1 MYRIV
6 LSRLLGAE
14 GLGLYQVAL
23 SLFALFL
30 TVGTGGIPIA
40 VSRSVTA
47 YQAQN
52 QTNKSFSALSSG
64 ILASLFFTLP
74 ICLLLGVFGNHFAF
88 LTDGGSFSAFRIL
101 LIGLCF
107 TSVYSALRGYFWG
120 NRNFFLPAL
129 LDIAEETVMV
139 IVGVLL
145 LQNVSSPLVGAEKAA
160 WAVVISYL
168 FSFTAATLFYLCKG
182 GKFSKPQGQLK
193 PLLGTALPITSVR
206 ASSSLINSAVAVL
219 FPAMLLK
226 AGFSQS
232 QSLQIFGVISG
243 MVLPVLFIPATL
255 IGSLSLVLLPEL
267 AEDLCRRNFQR
278 LRKNILRSIR
288 FAALVACALIPLFFG
303 LGEDIG
309 RLAFSNAEAG
319 KMIKVSAPIL
329 LPMCLTMVSTSM
341 LNSLGFEKHTFLF
354 YFIGAAGMLL
364 CILFLPATI
373 GAYAYP
379 VGLGVSFLLTGIC
392 NFVLLFKKCTIFQKG
407 QWQVCVQ
414 ALFFPFASVIPFALF
429 GQFLSTV
436 CKRFFGENTAFFL
449 TSLALFTLLFLFYA
463 FCGLLPVKKLFS
475 STKKR
480 KPNRATQATAKP
492 HF

>member
-1 MYRIV
+1 M
-6 LSRLLGAE
+6 
-14 GLGLYQVAL
+14 YQVAL

-52 QTNKSFSALSSG
+52 NKNKSSSVLSAG
-64 ILASLFFTLP
+64 ILLSLLVTLP
-74 ICLLLGVFGNHFAF
+74 LALGLGVFGKYFSF
-88 LTDGGSFSAFRIL
+88 LTDGGSFSVFQIL
-101 LIGLCF
+101 LFGLCF
-107 TSVYSALRGYFWG
+107 SSVYSVLRGYFWG
-120 NRNFFLPAL
+120 NRNFLLPAL

-145 LQNVSSPLVGAEKAA
+145 LQNVSSPLIGAEKAA
-160 WAVVISYL
+160 WAVVVSYL
-168 FSFTAATLFYLCKG
+168 FSFSIAFLFYLCKG
-182 GKFSKPQGQLK
+182 GKFSKPQRQVK
-193 PLLGTALPITSVR
+193 PLFDAALPITSVR

-232 QSLQIFGVISG
+232 EALQIFGVISG

-267 AEDLCRRNFQR
+267 AEDLCKRNFER

-288 FAALVACALIPLFFG
+288 FAALVACALIPLFFA
-303 LGEDIG
+303 LGDDIG

-319 KMIKVSAPIL
+319 KIIMASSPIL
-329 LPMCLTMVSTSM
+329 LPMCLTMISTSM

-364 CILFLPATI
+364 CVLFLPATM

-379 VGLGVSFLLTGIC
+379 MGLGVSFLLTGVC
-392 NFVLLFKKCTIFQKG
+392 NLTLLFKKCNIFQKG
-407 QWQVCVQ
+407 QGQVCVQ
-414 ALFFPFASVIPFALF
+414 ALFSPLLSIIPFALF
-429 GQFLSTV
+429 GQFLSMAS
-436 CKRFFGENTAFFL
+436 KRFFGENTAFFL
-449 TSLALFTLLFLFYA
+449 TFITLFTLLFLFYA
-463 FCGLLPVKKLFS
+463 FCGVLPLKKLLPLLKS
-475 STKKR
+475 KR
-480 KPNRATQATAKP
+480 QSKPSASDAKP
-492 HF
+492 PF